1 MKDYLERGTK
11 KKKGKRVGENERNMG
26 RVEIGTGKE
35 IRREDALGSKG
46 TRNNGIRRKDGQ
58 RKKEGNQENAERD
71 GQK

>member
-1 MKDYLERGTK
+1 
-11 KKKGKRVGENERNMG
+11 MG